1 MNSAHTEQSAPAT
14 LFDFTVEG
22 ANGEP
27 RDLAEFA
34 GKVTLVVNTASE
46 CGFTPQYEGLQE
58 LQDRFEE
65 QGFSVLAFPCNQ
77 FGNQEPGSMD
87 EIIDFCETRF
97 RTSFP
102 VFAKVEVNGKGADPL
117 FTWLENQRGGML
129 GGRIAWNFT
138 KFLVGRDGHVIRRF
152 APPIPPARIATSITK
167 ALAA

>member
-1 MNSAHTEQSAPAT
+1 MNFAQPEATTPAR
-14 LFDFTVEG
+14 LFDFTVAG

-27 RDLAEFA
+27 RDLSEFT

-58 LQDRFEE
+58 LQERFEDR
-65 QGFSVLAFPCNQ
+65 GFSVLAFPCNQ
-77 FGNQEPGSMD
+77 FGNQEPGSIE
-87 EIIDFCETRF
+87 EIVDFCETRY

-102 VFAKVEVNGKGADPL
+102 VFAKVDVNGKLADPL
-117 FTWLENQRGGML
+117 FIWLEEQRGGML
-129 GGRIAWNFT
+129 GGRITWNFT

-152 APPIPPARIATSITK
+152 APPIPPSRIATSITK